1 MVVHSTRSGLAER
14 LELAFGVVG
23 NAKSYQQIVNEA
35 LEIVPEVA
43 PVDLQSRLSG
53 GEQIVVIDVREPE
66 EFARGKIP
74 GAYTIPRGVLE
85 MQVDGRLP
93 LESTVVL
100 YCGVGGRSALAA
112 RSLADMG
119 YENVANLQGGWGA
132 WVNAGLPVEPA

>member
-1 MVVHSTRSGLAER
+1 MADP
-14 LELAFGVVG
+14 
-23 NAKSYQQIVNEA
+23 KSYQQIVSEA
-35 LEIVPEVA
+35 LQTIPEVA
-43 PVDLQSRLSG
+43 PADLQSRLSG

-93 LESTVVL
+93 RESTVVL

-112 RSLADMG
+112 KSLVDMG
-119 YENVANLQGGWGA
+119 FDKVENLQGGWSA
-132 WVNAGLPVEPA
+132 WTNSGLPVEQP

>member
-1 MVVHSTRSGLAER
+1 
-14 LELAFGVVG
+14 VG
-23 NAKSYQQIVNEA
+23 NAKSYQQIVDEA
-35 LEIVPEVA
+35 LQTVPEVA
-43 PVDLQSRLSG
+43 PADLQSRLSG

-100 YCGVGGRSALAA
+100 YCGAGGRSALAA
-112 RSLADMG
+112 KSLADMG
-119 YENVANLQGGWGA
+119 YEKVENLQGGWGA
-132 WVNAGLPVEPA
+132 WVNSGLPVERA